1 MRPGLELN
9 DAEALLAAWAEELDS
24 ALRDYVA
31 QYRDAERRRIEE
43 REEAARRLA
52 EAQLNESRFL
62 TSIAEAELRDGN
74 IERAI
79 LIARAALPSDMGK
92 RAANLEW
99 RLCAD
104 RQGKGAGSSNCVVVG
119 HRGVVTSAAFSP
131 DGRESSPPPRTTPRA
146 SGGSKPL
153 NKGALR
159 GFPTVELPIGLKL
172 IDCRFQCSGRRV
184 DRGSQP
190 GLDKGSS

>member
-1 MRPGLELN
+1 LRPGLELN

-104 RQGKGAGSSNCVVVG
+104 RQGKGSGSSGRAPGRG
-119 HRGVVTSAAFSP
+119 HQRGVQPRRARIVTASQDNTARLGRFKAAQQRRIAGLSH
-131 DGRESSPPPRTTPRA
+131 SRTAHR
-146 SGGSKPL
+146 
-153 NKGALR
+153 
-159 GFPTVELPIGLKL
+159 VEAHRLSV
-172 IDCRFQCSGRRV
+172 QCSGRRV